1 MYRAMRLRL
10 NSIILSLINITC
22 IWSKSLPVISFEDG
36 ISRPYGSAISIGVP
50 LVLTLLLV
58 FFNLSKPYKK
68 MRSIRTPFCQHC
80 LFAIFSGIFLL
91 FNEGSICN
99 YIVAFFE
106 YITYL
111 ILFCAVYNF
120 MSKEDVITAVDR
132 GFRASLIIQTA
143 IGWLYVFFGILVP
156 YISNYSNSVR
166 NGFSRMT
173 GSAGHPGDFSLY
185 IAILFVYFISVYLF
199 KKEKKYAV
207 YAIIAFVD
215 IFLSGARTM
224 LVVSCLVGFF
234 ILIRKYRRN
243 FFVISAIVVV
253 TVIFVAWFL
262 KSDVYQ
268 DMFVKNSLS
277 DMFIARFVHWIM
289 GFRITFGDLQSF
301 LVGVGLNSHADY
313 IDAHYSAYATLVAT
327 ASSVLDS
334 DFVRGMPI
342 HNSYLIMSSEMGI
355 VGFIM
360 YVRMYIIGI
369 RKSILNIRKEDGSKY
384 IWVFALAA
392 FAVFAF
398 YCIQGWAMMK
408 RMSWIL
414 LIIVNAI
421 IYVPYSGKN

>member
-1 MYRAMRLRL
+1 
-10 NSIILSLINITC
+10 
-22 IWSKSLPVISFEDG
+22 
-36 ISRPYGSAISIGVP
+36 
-50 LVLTLLLV
+50 
-58 FFNLSKPYKK
+58 
-68 MRSIRTPFCQHC
+68 
-80 LFAIFSGIFLL
+80 
-91 FNEGSICN
+91 
-99 YIVAFFE
+99 
-106 YITYL
+106 
-111 ILFCAVYNF
+111 
-120 MSKEDVITAVDR
+120 
-132 GFRASLIIQTA
+132 
-143 IGWLYVFFGILVP
+143 
-156 YISNYSNSVR
+156 
-166 NGFSRMT
+166 MT

-301 LVGVGLNSHADY
+301 LVGVGLNSHVDY

-408 RMSWIL
+408 RCHGFS
-414 LIIVNAI
+414 
-421 IYVPYSGKN
+421 